1 MGDPF
6 PLDKTYSGVKED
18 RSVCCAWE
26 CGLLI
31 RKDSLVKGTGSFFFK
46 GRQLLRSYLL
56 AAAALAAG
64 WRARLSAPFFVT
76 GPHLCSS
83 LVYSGMEVEGGLQGL
98 C

>member
-31 RKDSLVKGTGSFFFK
+31 RKDSLVKGTGSLFFQGQAAFK
-46 GRQLLRSYLL
+46 KLFVGCSCSCC
-56 AAAALAAG
+56 
-64 WRARLSAPFFVT
+64 RLESTAFSPI
-76 GPHLCSS
+76 LCDWPSS
-83 LVYSGMEVEGGLQGL
+83 L
-98 C
+98 